1 VNFWQLSRLI
11 KRAMTFLTAIRVAL
25 AALLVNKGRSALTS
39 LGIVIGIG
47 AVISMVSAGA
57 GAREKLDERLD
68 TVGKN
73 LILVRAGART
83 QQGIVA
89 DFAPLSRDDAEAIR
103 KEVGPLL
110 IGAAAVQMTQ
120 RLALSSTGK
129 WPTSFVGSTP
139 DEQTIRNW
147 QVVQGRFYSEDDVK
161 KMAPVCL
168 LGETARRHLFP
179 YAANPV
185 GQWVHVDHLPL
196 QVIGVLGVKGRSPT
210 GADQDDQIFLPLT
223 TLQRRLVGEDRIGL
237 IVAAAR
243 SEAVTERAKQEIMAV
258 VRQRHRLKAGAAD
271 DFDVSTVREMAELAE
286 ILTATMQILVGII
299 ASISLV
305 VGGIGIMNIMLVS
318 VTERT
323 REVGIRMAVGA
334 TSLDILSQFL
344 IEALVLALVGGLLG
358 ITLGLTAAASLAV
371 VAGWPLVISPF
382 IVMLAFAVSAGVGV
396 FFGYYPALKASR
408 LDPIDAL
415 HYE

>member
-1 VNFWQLSRLI
+1 MSLL
-11 KRAMTFLTAIRVAL
+11 AAIRVAL

-47 AVISMVSAGA
+47 AVIAMVSAGA
-57 GAREKLDERLD
+57 GAREKLDERLQ
-68 TVGKN
+68 TIGKN

-89 DFAPLSRDDAEAIR
+89 DFVALSREDAEAIR
-103 KEVGPLL
+103 KEVGSLL
-110 IGAAAVQMTQ
+110 IGAAGAQTTQ
-120 RLALSSTGK
+120 RLALSGTGK
-129 WPTSFVGSTP
+129 WATSVVGSMP
-139 DEQTIRNW
+139 DMEKIRNW
-147 QVVQGRFYSEDDVK
+147 QVVQGRFYNEDDVK

-179 YAANPV
+179 YNPDPV
-185 GQWVHVDHLPL
+185 GEWIHVDRLPL
-196 QVIGVLGVKGRSPT
+196 RVIGVLGGKGRSPT
-210 GADQDDQIFLPLT
+210 GADQDDQIFLPIT
-223 TLQRRLVGEDRIGL
+223 TLQRRLVGEERIGL
-237 IVAAAR
+237 ILAAAR
-243 SEAVTERAKQEIMAV
+243 SEDVLEKAKQEIIRV
-258 VRQRHRLKAGAAD
+258 VRQRHRLRPGAAD

-286 ILTATMQILVGII
+286 ILTRTMQILVGII

-323 REVGIRMAVGA
+323 REIGIRMAVGA
-334 TSLDILSQFL
+334 TAGDVLSQFL
-344 IEALVLALVGGLLG
+344 IEAVVLALVGGLLG
-358 ITLGLTAAASLAV
+358 ITLGILGAGGLAIL
-371 VAGWPLVISPF
+371 AGWPLSVSPF
-382 IVMLAFAVSAGVGV
+382 IVLLAFAVSAGVGV

-415 HYE
+415 RYE